1 MTSPQNHHHD
11 HGVQLPSS
19 AIIHADRADLLL
31 GGDGVDGG
39 LSHDYRRDIV
49 SEQAGLVEYQWSRG
63 VRRGLVRGFF
73 LSGPPGVGKTT
84 LARRLTYEL
93 GRRFPAPGGRAGV
106 VAVFVDGGAI
116 ARAKYGESE
125 QRIRELFD
133 AAGHGLG
140 NPAQRVVLVFDDVES
155 ILMARGS
162 AHARE
167 WHFSQDSVFF
177 HAVDEMDTS
186 RTTIVL
192 TTNRPDLV
200 DEAIRDRFLEYRIDY
215 PARDVLVAAAR
226 QRCLAQGMDADS
238 LVTLERELDEAV
250 GAGTVRSLRDAEH
263 FAVRHYVA
271 TIVGSASL
279 ARVGGGSST

>member
-1 MTSPQNHHHD
+1 MTTHHHD
-11 HGVQLPSS
+11 HGVPVPSS
-19 AIIHADRADLLL
+19 AIVPADLLL
-31 GGDGVDGG
+31 GTDGVHDG
-39 LSHDYRRDIV
+39 LSHEYHADIV
-49 SEQAGLVEYQWSRG
+49 AEQAALVAHQWSRD
-63 VRRGLVRGFF
+63 VRRGFVRGFF

-106 VAVFVDGGAI
+106 TAVFVDGGAI

-125 QRIRELFD
+125 QRIRDLFD
-133 AAGHGLG
+133 AARHGLG
-140 NPAQRVVLVFDDVES
+140 NPTHRVVLVFDDVES

-192 TTNRPDLV
+192 TTNRSDLV

-215 PARDVLVAAAR
+215 PTLDVLVTAVR
-226 QRCLAQGMDADS
+226 HRCLAQGMGEDTLAP
-238 LVTLERELDEAV
+238 LERALGEAFR
-250 GAGTVRSLRDAEH
+250 AGTVRSLRDAEH
-263 FAVRHYVA
+263 FAMRHYV
-271 TIVGSASL
+271 TTVLGSVPL
-279 ARVGGGSST
+279 ARVGMSVVVSGS